1 LKERNDSNPEA
12 ALAFFY
18 FSFTDAKTQNAIEML
33 CSLIKQIC
41 CRRPDTPQSIQSLV
55 EYKEK
60 GQFPDRKTLENTL
73 VATIRGFSRVFV
85 VLDAL
90 DECPFENG
98 EREKLLESV
107 CRVHNQASQ
116 NLRLL
121 CTSRRET
128 DIAAVLK
135 PMLST
140 HLKLDIDLSAHKK
153 AIDHDIGLHIDNT
166 FGVEP
171 FRSWPDEIKSE
182 ARAALIEKAD
192 GM

>member
-1 LKERNDSNPEA
+1 MKERNDSNPEA

-41 CRRPDTPQSIQSLV
+41 CRRPDTPQSVQSLA

-60 GQFPDRKTLENTL
+60 GQRPDRRTLENTL

-90 DECPFENG
+90 DECPFNSG
-98 EREKLLESV
+98 EREKLLDSI
-107 CRVHNQASQ
+107 CRFRKQASE
-116 NLRLL
+116 NLHLL

-128 DIAAVLK
+128 DIAAVLD
-135 PMLST
+135 PVLSS
-140 HLKLDIDLSAHKK
+140 HSNMDIDLSAHKK

-171 FRSWPDEIKSE
+171 FKSWPDDIKYE

>member
-1 LKERNDSNPEA
+1 
-12 ALAFFY
+12 
-18 FSFTDAKTQNAIEML
+18 M
-33 CSLIKQIC
+33 
-41 CRRPDTPQSIQSLV
+41 
-55 EYKEK
+55 
-60 GQFPDRKTLENTL
+60 
-73 VATIRGFSRVFV
+73 

-135 PMLST
+135 SMLST
-140 HLKLDIDLSAHKK
+140 HLKMDIDLSAHKK

-171 FRSWPDEIKSE
+171 FKSWPDEIKSE
-182 ARAALIEKAD
+182 ARATLIEKAD